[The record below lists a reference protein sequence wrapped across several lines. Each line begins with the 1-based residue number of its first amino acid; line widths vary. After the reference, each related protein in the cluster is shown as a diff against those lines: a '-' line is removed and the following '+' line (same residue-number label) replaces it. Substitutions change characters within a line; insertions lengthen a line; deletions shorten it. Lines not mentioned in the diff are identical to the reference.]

1 MAMKRDISAMQK
13 VVDEAGRCEL
23 CGSRRGLEAHH
34 IIPISA
40 GGDNS
45 EENLICVCSTCHA
58 RLTPRSKLRK
68 MGLDKVKTRNYLV
81 ALWIEIYD
89 RCENAESI
97 IDIFDAVDRTMAS
110 AIEKVG

>member
-1 MAMKRDISAMQK
+1 MAVKRDISAMQK

-34 IIPISA
+34 IIPICA

-45 EENLICVCSTCHA
+45 EENLICVCGTCHA
-58 RLTPRSKLRK
+58 RLTPRSKLCKIGIDR
-68 MGLDKVKTRNYLV
+68 VKTRNYLV
-81 ALWIEIYD
+81 TLWTEIYD
-89 RCENAESI
+89 RCENAENI
-97 IDIFDAVDRTMAS
+97 FDIFDAVDRTMES